1 MYKRLKASCSKCRD
15 FMPLQM
21 QQCSKA
27 EMFIHEAET
36 FVHVAVQNL
45 TMRLTYTELRI
56 TAGQ

>member
-1 MYKRLKASCSKCRD
+1 MLKIYYA
-15 FMPLQM
+15 
-21 QQCSKA
+21 QCSKA

-36 FVHVAVQNL
+36 FIHAAVQNL

>member
-1 MYKRLKASCSKCRD
+1 MLKYHA
-15 FMPLQM
+15 QM
-21 QQCSKA
+21 LRFCAAPNAGSKA

-36 FVHVAVQNL
+36 FIHEAVQNL

>member
-15 FMPLQM
+15 FVPLKL

-27 EMFIHEAET
+27 EMFMHEAET
-36 FVHVAVQNL
+36 FIHAAMQNL
-45 TMRLTYTELRI
+45 TMRLTYTELSI